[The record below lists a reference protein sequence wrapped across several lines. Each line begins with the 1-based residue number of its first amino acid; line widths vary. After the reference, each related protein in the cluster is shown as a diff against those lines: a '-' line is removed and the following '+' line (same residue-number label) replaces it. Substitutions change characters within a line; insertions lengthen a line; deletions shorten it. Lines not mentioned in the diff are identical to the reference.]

1 MLGWLRPASHPT
13 KKMADIVTPAELV
26 RIVERT
32 LQDIDPTEGDL
43 LFAAERQRTRILER
57 TARGVDFEGRPF
69 APYSE
74 RGPYYRRGVK
84 YASYADYKRQLGRNT
99 VDLTGDRAPHMLQA
113 TVSKARGAVEAI
125 VGIYGAEADR
135 ASGHNEGNP
144 GKGLPQRRFLDASDA
159 DVDAMLDDIRERVL
173 ARTT

>member
-57 TARGVDFEGRPF
+57 TARGVYRALFGD
-69 APYSE
+69 AP
-74 RGPYYRRGVK
+74 
-84 YASYADYKRQLGRNT
+84 QLR
-99 VDLTGDRAPHMLQA
+99 ML
-113 TVSKARGAVEAI
+113 EAI
-125 VGIYGAEADR
+125 EGDLQTALDR
-135 ASGHNEGNP
+135 IQAAIDTKKP
-144 GKGLPQRRFLDASDA
+144 LDLPQETDAAAELFSA
-159 DVDAMLDDIRERVL
+159 Q
-173 ARTT
+173 T